1 MRIRASIVAVV
12 LLSVLGCVSGPPP
25 AGSPAEGYPTDERP
39 MDSIALID
47 RAMHTGQIDYST
59 GMLLKVYALYER
71 LSLPP
76 EYRSDVP
83 PTAGA
88 SVVSEV
94 RRNWSRL
101 TSEHQSEI
109 ENYIEPPTGLDGS
122 DTELDDVTPDR
133 LDHERNR
140 ID

>member
-1 MRIRASIVAVV
+1 MRIRASIAVV
-12 LLSVLGCVSGPPP
+12 ASILLLGCVSGQTP
-25 AGSPAEGYPTDERP
+25 AGDPADGYPTDERP
-39 MDSIALID
+39 MDSISLID
-47 RAMHTGQIDYST
+47 RAMHTGQLDYST
-59 GMLLKVYALYER
+59 GMLFKVYALYEP
-71 LSLPP
+71 LSLPS

-94 RRNWSRL
+94 QRNWPRL

-109 ENYIEPPTGLDGS
+109 ENYIEPPMGPDGS

-140 ID
+140 LD